1 MPYDPLLK
9 TVIGQLKGRETQIW
23 LPIIGGKPR
32 ATDQDEYVVRIVREI
47 ADMADKAGLKVADL
61 SAHQLVHRT
70 LRGRHPPGQESGP
83 QELGVVFNL
92 SHFMIRDDDHLLEQ
106 HLPEAGPLLFGVSI
120 NGADHGY
127 RYAKDWKHL
136 ILTLD
141 RGDYDV
147 GRVLRTL
154 KKIGYDGPIGL
165 QCHDLEG
172 DPRENLAHS
181 MAGWPEP
188 TTGAAGQSTRPHQAV
203 AIPVDARASRPRS
216 RSMADVLQAGGQGGS
231 IADIGR
237 RVLMGLPAV
246 PSSLSPRPTSQRR
259 HL

>member
-1 MPYDPLLK
+1 MLKAIDAHGLKMYMLYTGVIIDPAKAPDRSKVPYDPLLK
-9 TVIGQLKGRETQIW
+9 TVIRQLKGRETQIW

-32 ATDQDEYVVRIVREI
+32 ADNQDEYVVRIVREI
-47 ADMADKAGLKVADL
+47 AGMADKAGLKVAIYPHINWYIERYEDAIRL
-61 SAHQLVHRT
+61 AKKVDRKNV
-70 LRGRHPPGQESGP
+70 
-83 QELGVVFNL
+83 GVVFNL

-106 HLPEAGPLLFGVSI
+106 RLPEAGPLLFGVSI

-165 QCHDLEG
+165 QCHNLEG
-172 DPRENLAHS
+172 DPRENLTHS
-181 MAGWPEP
+181 MAGWRKL
-188 TTGAAGQSTRPHQAV
+188 TAAAAQ
-203 AIPVDARASRPRS
+203 
-216 RSMADVLQAGGQGGS
+216 
-231 IADIGR
+231 
-237 RVLMGLPAV
+237 
-246 PSSLSPRPTSQRR
+246 
-259 HL
+259 